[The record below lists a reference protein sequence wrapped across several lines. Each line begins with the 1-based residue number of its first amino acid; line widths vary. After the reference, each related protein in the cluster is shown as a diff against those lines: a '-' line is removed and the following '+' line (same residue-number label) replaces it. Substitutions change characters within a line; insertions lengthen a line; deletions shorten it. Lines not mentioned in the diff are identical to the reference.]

1 MMLARRQMRLP
12 EIETSRGMPVVFLRL
27 DRLESL
33 SAGDLLTATP
43 GVRSPL
49 FHCDSQFTFV
59 QGTVADKQDFAD
71 LGSYCA
77 DVCKILD
84 RGLNRRHSEELS
96 RSLLE
101 AIEEFTT

>member
-1 MMLARRQMRLP
+1 MMLARCQMRLP

-59 QGTVADKQDFAD
+59 QGTPSTKIIWSLSGS
-71 LGSYCA
+71 LG
-77 DVCKILD
+77 
-84 RGLNRRHSEELS
+84 
-96 RSLLE
+96 RSM
-101 AIEEFTT
+101 IPQVSCH